1 MSIVAD
7 KEIPR
12 NVEVLVNY
20 RYSLNTSPDWYRTLW
35 RKYLLNK
42 GWSDCEVTK
51 YGGTAH
57 EVEQYFTLMTDKIE
71 KAK

>member
-12 NVEVLVNY
+12 SMEVLVNY
-20 RYSLNTSPDWYRTLW
+20 RYRLNTSPDWYRTQW
-35 RKYLLNK
+35 RKFLLDK
-42 GWSDCEVTK
+42 GWNDCEVAK

-57 EVEQYFTLMTDKIE
+57 EVEQYFTLMTDRIE